1 MSKEVN
7 IVWLKRDIRTQDHAP
22 FFAAEKDTI
31 PYIPIYIFEPSITSH
46 LDSSLRHQ
54 QFVYH
59 AIQDVNRQLD
69 KHQLSIELF
78 YTEAHKA
85 FTFLCYNYS
94 VKNVFSYQETGI
106 QKTWDR
112 DKAVKKLLKTKHV
125 NWVEFQRDGIQRSIK
140 NRKGWDKQWYIT
152 MKKEPLINP
161 IS

>member
-1 MSKEVN
+1 MIKEVN

-69 KHQLSIELF
+69 KHQLSIKVF
-78 YTEAHKA
+78 YAEAHKV
-85 FTFLCYNYS
+85 FSFLCNNYS
-94 VKNVFSYQETGI
+94 VKNVFFLS
-106 QKTWDR
+106 R
-112 DKAVKKLLKTKHV
+112 
-125 NWVEFQRDGIQRSIK
+125 NWYSKNMEQRQSC
-140 NRKGWDKQWYIT
+140 
-152 MKKEPLINP
+152 
-161 IS
+161 